1 MSKNKDNVADKLLT
15 EQLKEDEAA
24 RDKKARR
31 QGKARSNGLR
41 QHRKGKNKEP
51 KKGK

>member
-24 RDKKARR
+24 RAKKARR

-41 QHRKGKNKEP
+41 QHRKNKGP